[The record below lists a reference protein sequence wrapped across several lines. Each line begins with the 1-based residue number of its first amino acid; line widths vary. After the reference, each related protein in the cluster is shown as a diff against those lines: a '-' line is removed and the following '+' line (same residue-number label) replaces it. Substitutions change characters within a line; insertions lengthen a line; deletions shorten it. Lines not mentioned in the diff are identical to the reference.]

1 MLSIRQLFKSM
12 QFQLI
17 FWSVLALLLL
27 AIVAGGYG
35 FWYNYKELNEF
46 QDDSLESMSAL
57 IEQTIHL
64 GAVDNNA
71 LLESNIHFDT
81 DDEDGSITVD
91 IINTKL
97 TMPVI
102 NYSSHN
108 SDNNDDGDVKNK
120 DNIKSHSDEDY
131 DYITVEDLP
140 AIPVGISTKVI
151 DDDTWRIYRNDSAD
165 NVIIVRQRTEFQDE
179 LAKSSALQSFFPLI
193 IGMAFLTLL
202 LPFITWHMLRPVRQ
216 LRHDIDQRREDDL
229 TPLPIDNLPT
239 ELSPFVASLNRLL
252 LLVKNSIER
261 QQRFIADAAHELR
274 SPLTAISLQ
283 LQRLQRISN
292 DTVMTE
298 GLDKLAMRL
307 KRNQQLVE
315 QLLTLARAGSLND
328 NIDSSNIEN
337 RSLISVK
344 AVIEEVISLLIP
356 IIDNKNIE
364 LTVHLLADEQV
375 NIAETSLLL
384 VIKNI
389 IQNAIVYT
397 PDHGQVA
404 IKLFRLTSEFIQT
417 DNDYIN
423 NKDDNKFGLG
433 RHVIHSGAAPIAKKS
448 DKTSKLDKHSKA
460 SRWLDNR
467 LALQVMD
474 TGRGIS
480 PKDYEAIFEP
490 FVRLSHSN
498 KPSDT
503 SAFIND
509 NSNLINKDSHL
520 MRSDSAGGKTE
531 TIDGTGLGLSI
542 VKSICEQVGIDVFL
556 SASTLESVND
566 QDSTGLCV
574 TLVFTD

>member
-35 FWYNYKELNEF
+35 FWYSYKELNEF

-64 GAVDNNA
+64 SAADNNT

-97 TMPVI
+97 TAPMI
-102 NYSSHN
+102 SYSSHN
-108 SDNNDDGDVKNK
+108 NNNDSDNKIDDH
-120 DNIKSHSDEDY
+120 KSHSDKGGEDY

-140 AIPVGISTKVI
+140 TIPIGISTKNI
-151 DDDTWRIYRNDSAD
+151 DGDAWRIYRNDSAN

-179 LAKSSALQSFFPLI
+179 LAKSSALQSFFSLI
-193 IGMAFLTLL
+193 IGMGFLTLL
-202 LPFITWHMLRPVRQ
+202 LPFIMWRMLKPVRQ
-216 LRHDIDQRREDDL
+216 LQNDISQRRENDL
-229 TPLPIDNLPT
+229 TPLPIDSLPT
-239 ELSPFVASLNRLL
+239 ELLPFVASLNRLL
-252 LLVKNSIER
+252 ILVKKSIER

-283 LQRLQRISN
+283 LQRLQRITD

-328 NIDSSNIEN
+328 HIDSSNIEN
-337 RSLISVK
+337 RPLTSVK
-344 AVIEEVISLLIP
+344 AVFEEVIGLLIP

-375 NIAETSLLL
+375 NIDETSLLL

-397 PDHGQVA
+397 PNHGQVA
-404 IKLFRLTSEFIQT
+404 ITLFRLTSELIQM

-423 NKDDNKFGLG
+423 NKGDDKFGLG
-433 RHVIHSGAAPIAKKS
+433 SHVIHSDAAPITKKS

-460 SRWLDNR
+460 NSWLDNR

-480 PKDYEAIFEP
+480 PKDYAAIFEP
-490 FVRLSHSN
+490 FVRLSQSN
-498 KPSDT
+498 KPSDI
-503 SAFIND
+503 SDSMND
-509 NSNLINKDSHL
+509 NDDLINKDSRL

-566 QDSTGLCV
+566 QDNTGLCV
-574 TLVFTD
+574 TLVFTG

>member
-1 MLSIRQLFKSM
+1 MSSIRQLFKSM

-35 FWYNYKELNEF
+35 FWYSYKELNEF

-64 GAVDNNA
+64 GAADNNT

-97 TMPVI
+97 TAPMI
-102 NYSSHN
+102 SYSSHN
-108 SDNNDDGDVKNK
+108 NNNNSDNKSDDH
-120 DNIKSHSDEDY
+120 KSHSDKGGEDY

-140 AIPVGISTKVI
+140 TIPIGISTKTI
-151 DDDTWRIYRNDSAD
+151 DGDAWRIYRNDSAN

-193 IGMAFLTLL
+193 IGMGFLTLL
-202 LPFITWHMLRPVRQ
+202 LPFIMWRMLKPVRQ
-216 LRHDIDQRREDDL
+216 LQNDISQRRENDL
-229 TPLPIDNLPT
+229 TPLPIDSLPT
-239 ELSPFVASLNRLL
+239 ELLPFVASLNRLL
-252 LLVKNSIER
+252 ILVKNSIES

-283 LQRLQRISN
+283 LQRLQRITD

-315 QLLTLARAGSLND
+315 QLLTLARVGSRDEHID
-328 NIDSSNIEN
+328 NSNTKK
-337 RSLISVK
+337 RTPTSVK
-344 AVIEEVISLLIP
+344 VVVEEVIGLLIP

-375 NIAETSLLL
+375 NIDETSLLL

-397 PDHGQVA
+397 PNHGLVA

-423 NKDDNKFGLG
+423 NKGDDKFGLG
-433 RHVIHSGAAPIAKKS
+433 SHVIHSGAAPIAKKL
-448 DKTSKLDKHSKA
+448 DKTSKHSKA
-460 SRWLDNR
+460 SSWLNNR

-474 TGRGIS
+474 TGQGIS
-480 PKDYEAIFEP
+480 PNDYAAIFEP
-490 FVRLSHSN
+490 FVRLSQSKNPSN
-498 KPSDT
+498 NSD
-503 SAFIND
+503 FIND
-509 NSNLINKDSHL
+509 NSDLINKNSHL
-520 MRSDSAGGKTE
+520 MRSDSAGSGGKTE

-556 SASTLESVND
+556 SISTIESVSD
-566 QDSTGLCV
+566 PDSTGLCV
-574 TLVFTD
+574 TLVFTN